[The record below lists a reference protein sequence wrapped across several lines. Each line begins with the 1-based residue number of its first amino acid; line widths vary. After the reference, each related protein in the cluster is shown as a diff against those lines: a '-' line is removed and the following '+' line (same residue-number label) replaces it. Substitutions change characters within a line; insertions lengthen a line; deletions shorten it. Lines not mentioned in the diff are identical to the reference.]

1 LAIDK
6 QKQLLH
12 TEPMRVERM
21 PPGISTEDWIA
32 TPLGV
37 RELVWQ
43 LLQQS
48 EQLQQ
53 RIAALE
59 ERLNQNSQNSS
70 KPPSSDPPTAPRYP
84 KRTSSGRKVGG
95 QPGHIGHTRSLK
107 PLDQVQQ
114 VIELRPTSCGACGVL
129 LLGEDSQP
137 QRHQVTELPRI
148 EPHVTEYRRHTL
160 TCLVCGTE
168 TQGACPADMPPG
180 NFGPRL
186 QATTGYLS
194 GRMGMS
200 QRDVTETM
208 EAVFHTD
215 IGLGSIPALETVVS
229 EALAQPVADAQ
240 LYVQRQA
247 AANVDE
253 TGWREQA
260 KRAWLWVAATP
271 LVSVFL
277 VLTTR
282 GAKGAHQLL
291 GETFRGIVGSD
302 RWSAYNWL
310 DPQRRQLCW
319 AHLKRDFQKL
329 VERGGASQRLGEA
342 FLAQVEQLFR
352 LWQRVREGTL
362 NRQDFQ
368 TQVTPICTQVH
379 GLLCQGANLD
389 HAKTRHTCKNLLKL
403 EPALWTFVHRECVEP
418 TNNHAER
425 CLRRAVLWRRRSFG
439 TQSET
444 GSRFVERVL
453 TTVTTL
459 RQQKRDGLDY
469 LTTACAAAICG
480 DKPPSLLPELSTI

>member
-1 LAIDK
+1 
-6 QKQLLH
+6 
-12 TEPMRVERM
+12 M
-21 PPGISTEDWIA
+21 PPEILTEDWNA
-32 TPLGV
+32 TPLVV
-37 RELVWQ
+37 RELVMR
-43 LLQQS
+43 LVEQS

-59 ERLNQNSQNSS
+59 ERLKQNSSNSS
-70 KPPSSDPPTAPRYP
+70 KPPSSDPPNAPPRP
-84 KRTSSGRKVGG
+84 KRTPTGRKVGG
-95 QPGHIGHTRSLK
+95 QPGHVGHTRPLK
-107 PLDQVQQ
+107 PLDQVQR
-114 VIELRPTSCGACGVL
+114 VIELRPTSCGRCGAL
-129 LLGEDSQP
+129 LLGDDSQP

-168 TQGACPADMPPG
+168 TPGACPADMPPG
-180 NFGPRL
+180 DFGPRL

-200 QRDVTETM
+200 QRDIAETM
-208 EAVFHTD
+208 ETVFHTD
-215 IGLGSIPALETVVS
+215 IGLGSIPTLETVVS
-229 EALAQPVADAQ
+229 DALAQPVADAQ
-240 LYVQRQA
+240 RYVQQQA

-253 TGWREQA
+253 TGWRERA

-282 GAKGAHQLL
+282 SAKGAHQLL
-291 GETFRGIVGSD
+291 GDCFRGIVGSD

-310 DPQRRQLCW
+310 DPHQRQLCW

-342 FLAQVEQLFR
+342 FLVQGEQLFR
-352 LWQRVREGTL
+352 LWQRVRDGTL

-368 TQVTPICTQVH
+368 TQVEPIRTQVH
-379 GLLCQGANLD
+379 HLLCEGGELAQE
-389 HAKTRHTCKNLLKL
+389 KTRHTCKNLLKL
-403 EPALWTFVHRECVEP
+403 EPALWTFVHCEGIEP

-459 RQQKRDGLDY
+459 RLQKRDVLDY
-469 LTTACAAAICG
+469 LTAACTAAIRG
-480 DKPPSLLPELSTI
+480 DKPPSLLPEASIR

>member
-1 LAIDK
+1 MSDAPI
-6 QKQLLH
+6 
-12 TEPMRVERM
+12 
-21 PPGISTEDWIA
+21 PPGISTEDWNT
-32 TPLGV
+32 TPPAV
-37 RELVWQ
+37 RELVLL
-43 LLQQS
+43 LLQRLGALERQVA
-48 EQLQQ
+48 QLQ
-53 RIAALE
+53 
-59 ERLNQNSQNSS
+59 ERLNQNSGNSS
-70 KPPSSDPPTAPRYP
+70 KPPSSDPLNAPPRP
-84 KRTSSGRKVGG
+84 KRTPSGRPMGG
-95 QPGHIGHTRSLK
+95 QPGHVGRTRPLK
-107 PLDQVQQ
+107 PLSQVQRI
-114 VIELRPTSCGACGVL
+114 IELRPTSCGRCGAL
-129 LLGEDSQP
+129 LLGEDPQP
-137 QRHQVTELPRI
+137 QRHQITELPRI
-148 EPHVTEYRRHTL
+148 EPHVTEYRRHTV
-160 TCLVCGTE
+160 TCLVCGTQ
-168 TQGACPADMPPG
+168 TQGVCPTDMPRG
-180 NFGPRL
+180 DFGPRL

-200 QRDVTETM
+200 QRDITETLA
-208 EAVFHTD
+208 AVFHTD
-215 IGLGSIPALETVVS
+215 IGLGSVPALETVVS
-229 EALAQPVADAQ
+229 DALAQPVADAQ
-240 LYVQRQA
+240 AYVQRQA

-260 KRAWLWVAATP
+260 KRTWLWVAATP

-282 GAKGAHQLL
+282 SAKGARQLL

-310 DPQRRQLCW
+310 DPQQRQLCW

-342 FLAQVEQLFR
+342 FLVQVEQLFR
-352 LWQRVREGTL
+352 LWQRVRDGTL

-368 TQVTPICTQVH
+368 TQVEPIRTQVH
-379 GLLCQGANLD
+379 GLLCEGTNLD
-389 HAKTRHTCKNLLKL
+389 HAKTRHTCKNMLKL
-403 EPALWTFVHRECVEP
+403 EPALWTFVYREGVEP

-459 RQQKRDGLDY
+459 RQQQRNELDY
-469 LTTACAAAICG
+469 LTAACAAAIRA

>member
-1 LAIDK
+1 
-6 QKQLLH
+6 
-12 TEPMRVERM
+12 M
-21 PPGISTEDWIA
+21 PPGISAEDWNV
-32 TPLGV
+32 TPLVV
-37 RELVWQ
+37 RALVLA

-48 EQLQQ
+48 EQQQQ

-70 KPPSSDPPTAPRYP
+70 KPPSSDPPTTPPQP

-107 PLDQVQQ
+107 PLDQVQR
-114 VIELRPTSCGACGVL
+114 VIELRPTSCGVCGAL

-160 TCLVCGTE
+160 TCLVCGGE
-168 TQGACPADMPPG
+168 TPGACPADMPQG
-180 NFGPRL
+180 DFGPRL

-200 QRDVTETM
+200 QRDIAETM
-208 EAVFHTD
+208 ETVFHTD
-215 IGLGSIPALETVVS
+215 IGLGSIPTLETVVS
-229 EALAQPVADAQ
+229 DALAQPVADAQ
-240 LYVQRQA
+240 TYVQDQA

-282 GAKGAHQLL
+282 SAQGARQLL

-302 RWSAYNWL
+302 RWAAYNWL
-310 DPQRRQLCW
+310 APQRRQLCW

-352 LWQRVREGTL
+352 LWQRVRDGTL
-362 NRQDFQ
+362 NRADFQ
-368 TQVTPICTQVH
+368 TQVEPIRTQVH
-379 GLLCQGANLD
+379 GLLSEGANLD
-389 HAKTRHTCKNLLKL
+389 HEKTRHTCKNLLKL
-403 EPALWTFVHRECVEP
+403 EPALWTFVHRDGVEP

-444 GSRFVERVL
+444 GSRFVECVL
-453 TTVTTL
+453 TAVTTL
-459 RQQKRDGLDY
+459 RLQKRDVLDY
-469 LTTACAAAICG
+469 LTTACAAAIRG
-480 DKPPSLLPELSTI
+480 DKPPSLLPESLTS